1 MTAFFL
7 FLLGLVVGSFLNVV
21 AFRYSPEGALFHPAK
36 WGGRSH
42 CLFCSQ
48 PLKWYEL
55 IPVVSFIIQEGRCL
69 VCRKQLSW
77 QYPLVELASGLTF
90 LLPVYF
96 SYLNPLPSTLYP
108 VPYTLSA
115 IWVLIFLG
123 FILIWAIDARL
134 SVIPDEVNLFLGI
147 LGLGLVD
154 VTSASWSSHLIGAL
168 AGALLLG
175 LIVFWSRGRAMG
187 LGDVKLAA
195 ALGLIFGWPNI
206 FLILALAFIFGAIVG
221 TYLIVFRKKGMKDA
235 IPFGP
240 FLILGSLAV
249 FFFGQQIMQSYLNLF
264 GV

>member
-1 MTAFFL
+1 MEITLL
-7 FLLGLVVGSFLNVV
+7 FLLGLIVGSFLNVV
-21 AFRYSPEGALFHPAK
+21 AFRYSSEGALFHPAK

-55 IPVVSFIIQEGRCL
+55 IPVFSFIIQEGRCM
-69 VCRKQLSW
+69 VCRRRLSW
-77 QYPLVELASGLTF
+77 QYPLVELAAGFTF

-96 SYLNPLPSTLYP
+96 ERFGLAPLTLNLFN
-108 VPYTLSA
+108 
-115 IWVLIFLG
+115 IFWVLIFLG

-134 SVIPDEVNLFLGI
+134 SVIPDEINIFLGI
-147 LGLGLVD
+147 LGLGLVEA
-154 VTSASWSSHLIGAL
+154 VGLSWSSHLVGAL

-175 LIVFWSRGRAMG
+175 LIVVLSRGQAMG

-206 FLILALAFIFGAIVG
+206 FLILALAFIFGAIAG
-221 TYLIVFRKKGMKDA
+221 IYLMVFRKKGMKDA

-249 FFFGQQIMQSYLNLF
+249 FFFGQSLIANYLTLF
-264 GV
+264 RI